1 MVVSDSEEAKKE
13 NSRGPPWSSFSEEV
27 KFNYY
32 ENEIR
37 FALTKVTRHLSSLSL
52 FFSFSLSFSLS
63 LSLILSAEK
72 AL

>member
-52 FFSFSLSFSLS
+52 SLS
-63 LSLILSAEK
+63 LSLFLSVEK